1 MGCTTRNSKKLSKES
16 RSIIK
21 ASRKGALDNIRKKLH
36 TAMLRNN
43 NRLPYAHIT
52 KLLNNLGKTPNF
64 NWLTRNNIANKAF
77 LKFKANIEEE
87 KKRHQKNDEMNKNK
101 VVGMNVD
108 VSTSKDTALLSDLS
122 GDVPSKNSSESV
134 GTSKK
139 SKGGRPVGTTI
150 KAKEDKERSLFEA
163 KNLITKRFSAVKRK
177 SGCNG
182 KVKNGTLIRIIEQM
196 KEDLKL
202 KNVTISPSAIR
213 QRFYGKKEVC
223 RHVAGH
229 ISPLEKIEATVISIV
244 ISMAR
249 I

>member
-87 KKRHQKNDEMNKNK
+87 KKRKQKNDEMNKNE

-182 KVKNGTLIRIIEQM
+182 KVKNGTLIRIIEQVN
-196 KEDLKL
+196 EDLKL
-202 KNVTISPSAIR
+202 NNVTISPSAIR
-213 QRFYGKKEVC
+213 QCFYRKKEVC
-223 RHVAGH
+223 HHVAGH